1 MDVIIGNAD
10 SHSLA
15 QEICVTEVKRE
26 TPGFGYTPN
35 VDIRQ
40 PESAD
45 RLDLESNGSTISAPS
60 STNARTSDQTA
71 ELEKMKGDLL
81 RREAYVL
88 TLRSQL
94 EELRMEHEA
103 MQDCAGRNKSQSEL
117 EREFRILQERIDEK
131 NKLLG
136 VPAQPQAPRTG
147 PPPRYHRRVY
157 GALFWGIYESC
168 AFIGDEQLDLAV
180 PTRPDVI
187 PKLAEIWAERVSGR
201 KLEQFI
207 AYTKAEAI
215 PTEMAFA
222 CLVGAAIFQ
231 LVFQPVFANVFAL
244 DQPLLYQLRRYIFTK
259 CGPQLLH
266 EHDHGALKLLINTK
280 DANFTTK
287 ILPETANSI
296 AEFIVRVLQ
305 IFLSLEESGVVSS
318 NLSSERF
325 ENLLLDLG
333 TPLHQALKMK
343 VEMDLSKARINFVYF
358 KPGSAFNSDKMERD
372 TTQQLAPLIG
382 HQHEQQTVK
391 ICLLPA
397 LFALPPGDYNAAM
410 GGTTTQYSANC
421 NMYFKEAR
429 VEDPK

>member
-222 CLVGAAIFQ
+222 SWHAG
-231 LVFQPVFANVFAL
+231 
-244 DQPLLYQLRRYIFTK
+244 
-259 CGPQLLH
+259 GPQLLH